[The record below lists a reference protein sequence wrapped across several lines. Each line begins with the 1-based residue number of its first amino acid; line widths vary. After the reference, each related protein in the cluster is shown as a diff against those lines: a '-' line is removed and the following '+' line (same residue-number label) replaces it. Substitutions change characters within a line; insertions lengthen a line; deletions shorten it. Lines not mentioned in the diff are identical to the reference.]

1 LLGATLNRPA
11 LPKAHERFRRPQASI
26 VLGDKGRI
34 FLSAAIAAQGIYV
47 ALILARPDSTH
58 VDVREFSGCISC
70 HGNGMSPSSL
80 NNVPGIAGQNFEY
93 LVQALN
99 AYRNGERIG
108 YSAKPMVDVAKELAP
123 VEIPVVAAF
132 FSNLRPV
139 R

>member
-1 LLGATLNRPA
+1 
-11 LPKAHERFRRPQASI
+11 
-26 VLGDKGRI
+26 
-34 FLSAAIAAQGIYV
+34 
-47 ALILARPDSTH
+47 
-58 VDVREFSGCISC
+58 
-70 HGNGMSPSSL
+70 MSPPSL

-123 VEIPVVAAF
+123 AEISVDAAF